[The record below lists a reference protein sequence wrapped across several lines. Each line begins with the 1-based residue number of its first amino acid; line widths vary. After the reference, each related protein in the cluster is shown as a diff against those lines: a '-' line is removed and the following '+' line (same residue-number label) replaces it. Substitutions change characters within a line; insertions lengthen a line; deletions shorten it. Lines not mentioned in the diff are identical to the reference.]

1 MHMASL
7 TSPRSRQAAPGLTRG
22 FTLLELLVTMAI
34 LAIVLA
40 IGVPSF
46 RYIIYSS
53 RISNEVNALVGSLQ
67 YARGEAIK
75 RGQSVAVCASSDGAT
90 CSGATS
96 WVNGW
101 LVFVDVNGSTTQ
113 DTGEPVIQVQAAYS
127 GGDSFST
134 STTPPNGSNNGMF
147 VYNREGLLTYPGG
160 NSVVTLKPANAGT
173 STNWTRCLQISRLG
187 QLTIFTGGQTVTATN
202 STCQ

>member
-7 TSPRSRQAAPGLTRG
+7 TPPRPRQARPGLTRG

-75 RGQSVAVCASSDGAT
+75 RGQSVAVCASNDGAT
-90 CSGATS
+90 CSGASS
-96 WVNGW
+96 WVSGW
-101 LVFVDVNGSTTQ
+101 LVFVDANASTTQ

-127 GGDSFST
+127 GNDSFST
-134 STTPPNGSNNGMF
+134 STAPNGNNNGMF
-147 VYNREGLLTYPGG
+147 VFNREGLLTYPGG

-187 QLTIFTGGQTVTATN
+187 QLTIFTGGQTVAATN